1 LRYTVLSNFFNAFSL
16 DNTSSYRWGPYFN
29 LSLNDLVTY
38 FKTLR
43 VSMHEI
49 FSLFGFFTF
58 LTIAIQLLS
67 GTMLSFSLVPE
78 PMLIPLIREEEDL
91 EDLYTDDFFWLH
103 ERGVDLIFIFSYVH
117 LFRKL
122 YLNIFEVETEASW
135 KSGVFAFLIFQ
146 VVVFLGL
153 ILCCTHLSEITL
165 TIAANIFHTFFLFKG
180 KFYWWFFTDKQ
191 LNTDTLLRLAYAH
204 YVVAF
209 YLFFL
214 GILHGIDMHYD
225 WKNEAFYDGSE
236 SEMLWW
242 DEAFANEV
250 VSYFLMLVYLTV
262 IFLVLFEEVEAL
274 SYEIFMWGDIGL
286 IGDVRYYGVAPHWY
300 FRPFMAWLIACPFHR
315 TGIFGLI
322 FFFFVLYYQPNL
334 HGTTEQNNYGKKILL
349 LFLFKLSRSDLFNSS
364 STSTESNTYFQLF
377 YFIFLGCALYTTSFL
392 PYGRFFNRVGG
403 NWGFLLAY
411 FFVFFY
417 LGFRGLRRSILWE
430 LLSNYINN
438 ISALFK
444 SLSSAY
450 SVYFLNW

>member
-1 LRYTVLSNFFNAFSL
+1 MLYVFSL
-16 DNTSSYRWGPYFN
+16 DNTSNGRWSPYFE
-29 LSLNDLVTY
+29 LSLNNLIMY

-43 VSMHEI
+43 VGMHEVC
-49 FSLFGFFTF
+49 SLFGFFTF
-58 LTIAIQLLS
+58 LTIALQLLS

-78 PMLIPLIREEEDL
+78 PMLIPIIRDEEDM

-103 ERGVDLIFIFSYVH
+103 ERGVDLIFIFSYFH

-135 KSGVFAFLIFQ
+135 KSGVFAFLVFQ

-180 KFYWWFFTDKQ
+180 KFYWWIFTDKQ

-204 YVVAF
+204 YTVAF

-225 WKNEAFYDGSE
+225 WKNEAFFDGSE
-236 SEMLWW
+236 SEMVWW
-242 DEAFANEV
+242 DEALLNELA
-250 VSYFLMLVYLTV
+250 SYILVLV
-262 IFLVLFEEVEAL
+262 IITIVFVILFEEAEAL

-286 IGDVRYYGVAPHWY
+286 LNDVRYYGVAPHWY

-315 TGIFGLI
+315 TGIFGLV
-322 FFFFVLYYQPNL
+322 FFFCILYYQPNL
-334 HGTTEQNNYGKKILL
+334 HGTTEQNNYGKKILML
-349 LFLFKLSRSDLFNSS
+349 LAFKLGRDDAFSTNYNSI
-364 STSTESNTYFQLF
+364 ELNTYFQF
-377 YFIFLGCALYTTSFL
+377 FFFIYMWCSFYTTSFL
-392 PYGRFFNRVGG
+392 PYGRFFNRIGG
-403 NWGFLLAY
+403 NWGFLGAY

-417 LGFRGLRRSILWE
+417 LGFRGFRRSVLWE
-430 LLSNYINN
+430 LLLNYAYVVCSFI
-438 ISALFK
+438 IELFIIPD
-444 SLSSAY
+444 
-450 SVYFLNW
+450 VWTDDPFDGF

>member
-1 LRYTVLSNFFNAFSL
+1 MRYKLVSGLLNNFSV
-16 DNTSSYRWGPYFN
+16 DNTSNLRWSPYFD
-29 LSLNDLVTY
+29 LSLNGLVSY

-58 LTIAIQLLS
+58 LTIAVQLLS

-78 PMLIPLIREEEDL
+78 PMLIPLIRDEEDL

-103 ERGVDLIFIFSYVH
+103 ERGVDLIFIFSYFH

-122 YLNIFEVETEASW
+122 YLNIFELETEASW

-191 LNTDTLLRLAYAH
+191 LNVDTLLRLAYAH

-225 WKNEAFYDGSE
+225 WKNEAFFDGSE

-242 DEAFANEV
+242 DEALSNEIT
-250 VSYFLMLVYLTV
+250 SYILVLIYVTA
-262 IFLVLFEEVEAL
+262 IFLVLFEEAEAL

-286 IGDVRYYGVAPHWY
+286 VNDVRYYGVAPHWY

-322 FFFFVLYYQPNL
+322 YFFFVLYYQPNL
-334 HGTTEQNNYGKKILL
+334 HGTTEQNNFGKKILL
-349 LFLFKLSRSDLFNSS
+349 LLAIKLERDNFFASS
-364 STSTESNTYFQLF
+364 QSSIESNLYFQLF
-377 YFIFLGCALYTTSFL
+377 FFFFIGSAFYTTSFL

-403 NWGFLLAY
+403 NWGFLWAY

-417 LGFRGLRRSILWE
+417 LGFRGLRRSIIWE
-430 LLSNYINN
+430 LLLNYSYAIASFIKN
-438 ISALFK
+438 LFK
-444 SLSSAY
+444 APR
-450 SVYFLNW
+450 F